1 MITHSTVTFV
11 SQRTAQSGR
20 MRSQVLSSKPGAAA
34 IGKQFNANNQ
44 GSVVGYSA
52 GQDKLRHDKLSL
64 LQEFEGGG

>member
-1 MITHSTVTFV
+1 
-11 SQRTAQSGR
+11 